1 MRRIVFGLGALLL
14 AACQVGAP
22 GVALPRPSGSVADVF
37 ADVDA
42 TAAASPAPSVA
53 PSPLASPLQ
62 TGRALDVALAGP
74 GGFALA
80 LVRDPQDLKQVRLT
94 RRGRFGWQR
103 VTDDQG
109 QAWWRLVS
117 EDGVPV
123 LGYEL
128 ASADPDPWPRP
139 GRGRGFYAAF
149 GLDGG
154 FYRPRVIELDASA
167 NPLPDAGFDYRGLIR
182 LAGRWDGSAE
192 LPVDDQGRPRA
203 LFLAVA
209 RPDGE
214 ELVGAIADDLRV
226 GWLESP

>member
-1 MRRIVFGLGALLL
+1 MRRSGIVLAGVLL
-14 AACQVGAP
+14 ASCQVGTP

-42 TAAASPAPSVA
+42 TAAASPAPPAS
-53 PSPLASPLQ
+53 PSPVPER
-62 TGRALDVALAGP
+62 TGRAMDVALAGA

-80 LVRDPQDLKQVRLT
+80 LVREPQDLAQVRLT
-94 RRGRFGWQR
+94 RRGRFAWQR
-103 VTDDQG
+103 VTDD
-109 QAWWRLVS
+109 ADHPWWRLVS

-154 FYRPRVIELDASA
+154 FYRPQVIALDATA

-182 LAGRWDGSAE
+182 LGGSWDGSAS

-203 LFLAVA
+203 LFLAVG
-209 RPDGE
+209 RLEGD
-214 ELVGAIADDLRV
+214 ELVGAIANDLRV
-226 GWLESP
+226 GWLEGP